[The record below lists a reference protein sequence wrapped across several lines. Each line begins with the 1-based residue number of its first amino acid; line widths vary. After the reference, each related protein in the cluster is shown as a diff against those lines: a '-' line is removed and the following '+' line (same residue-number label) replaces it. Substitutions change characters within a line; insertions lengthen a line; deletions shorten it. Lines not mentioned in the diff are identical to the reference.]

1 MFQNILDFQ
10 TMFTCYLKKM
20 LFENFNIPTNNI
32 TSVKAAKVLGIYYL
46 SNIYH
51 VNKEMQS

>member
-1 MFQNILDFQ
+1 
-10 TMFTCYLKKM
+10 MFTCYLKNVF
-20 LFENFNIPTNNI
+20 FENFNIPTNNTI
-32 TSVKAAKVLGIYYL
+32 SVKAAKVLDIDYL

>member
-10 TMFTCYLKKM
+10 TMFTCYLKYIY
-20 LFENFNIPTNNI
+20 FEIFNIPTNNI
-32 TSVKAAKVLGIYYL
+32 ISVKATKVLGIYYL